1 MVARLFL
8 FVTIEATNA
17 IRLEGPRIY
26 NEFLGTRIDG
36 YGSGGRKWKEL
47 DIDYRKSQFWWLSG
61 SLTLSTRLGFTIA
74 ANWVAFVSE
83 QV

>member
-1 MVARLFL
+1 VVARLFL
-8 FVTIEATNA
+8 LLAAEATDA
-17 IRLEGPRIY
+17 IWLERPRIY

-36 YGSGGRKWKEL
+36 HGSGGRKWEKFNV
-47 DIDYRKSQFWWLSG
+47 DYWKGQFWWLPG

-74 ANWVAFVSE
+74 ANWVAFIQE

>member
-1 MVARLFL
+1 VVTRLFL
-8 FVTIEATNA
+8 LFAVETTDA
-17 IRLEGPRIY
+17 IWLEGPRIY

-36 YGSGGRKWKEL
+36 YDSGGRKWEKF
-47 DIDYRKSQFWWLSG
+47 DVDYWKGQFWWLPV

-74 ANWVAFVSE
+74 ANWVAFVQE